1 MPTYV
6 VTAPDGKEYEVDAPK
21 GATQE
26 QALAYFQQNWKP
38 AKQEVIDPTEG
49 MSGTEKFL
57 AGAGKA
63 FYDVGR
69 GAGQALRGVL
79 PEQLANR
86 LDLPTQADID
96 AAKKRDEALMRT
108 GAGLAGNVT
117 GNIAATAPAMFIP
130 GVNTAVGGAAVGAG
144 LGAIQPVATGESRL
158 SNAVVG
164 GVAGGAL
171 PSMVGGYKAARA
183 ALYDP
188 LVAQERI
195 MGGAL
200 TRAIGE
206 ENAPAVAQALRNR
219 GAQTPNVRLS
229 AGAISENEALTALED
244 AIQSQ
249 LPSSALGRQAQANR
263 SALAGALR
271 GIGQDEAAIASAKEA
286 RDEAANVLYGKA
298 MQADAMRRDLVNE
311 ANLANVGMESL
322 GNVRVAELTT
332 PGLKK
337 LMERPTFKQATTF
350 ARQLMADQGI
360 AVGKTGAPETLQEL
374 HYVKLALDKMKNPN
388 ASTSAERVANA
399 SINNISEALTKE
411 LADVSPMYGA
421 GRKAF
426 EQMSRPVNQMQIGQR
441 LYNTLVPATS
451 GENPAALNYNALAK
465 ALRNPDVVAQQ
476 ATGFKGATMRGAMEP
491 EQLATIQGVSSDAAR
506 IGEAIKRGMGTGSPT
521 ARRMAQGDMISEH
534 FAENAPIISKL
545 IGAASKVPGINV
557 LSKGASFLGEVAGGK
572 LNQNMIGKLDEMLA
586 NDPAGVARLVEQ
598 ELKRLKPSERS
609 QVLQLLPQTLMLS
622 LPSQQ

>member
-26 QALAYFQQNWKP
+26 QALSYFKQNWKP

-171 PSMVGGYKAARA
+171 PSIVGGYKAARA

-200 TRAIGE
+200 TRAVGE

-229 AGAISENEALTALED
+229 AGATSENEALTALED

-249 LPSSALGRQAQANR
+249 LPSSALGRQAQVNR

-271 GIGQDEAAIASAKEA
+271 DIGQDESAVLAAKQAREQTAESFYNAARPNIVAPTPELTEILKTPAMKEA
-286 RDEAANVLYGKA
+286 WKRAERIAENEGKKISFGANAPEQVVEKYNPLTMATEKVTIPAKQQKLSVEGLHYLKMGIDD
-298 MQADAMRRDLVNE
+298 M
-311 ANLANVGMESL
+311 L
-322 GNVRVAELTT
+322 GDVSS
-332 PGLKK
+332 
-337 LMERPTFKQATTF
+337 
-350 ARQLMADQGI
+350 GI
-360 AVGKTGAPETLQEL
+360 GKTEKRAISSLKDRLLGQMEKLSPEYE
-374 HYVKLALDKMKNPN
+374 
-388 ASTSAERVANA
+388 
-399 SINNISEALTKE
+399 
-411 LADVSPMYGA
+411 A
-421 GRKAF
+421 GRAAYS
-426 EQMSRPVNQMQIGQR
+426 QMSKPIGQMQIGQR

-506 IGEAIKRGMGTGSPT
+506 MGEAIKRGMGTGSPT
-521 ARRMAQGDMISEH
+521 ARRMAQGNMISEH

>member
-1 MPTYV
+1 MPTFV

-26 QALAYFQQNWKP
+26 QALSYFQQNWKP
-38 AKQEVIDPTEG
+38 AKQETIDPTEG

-57 AGAGKA
+57 AGTGKA
-63 FYDVGR
+63 FYDIGR

-86 LDLPTQADID
+86 LDLPAQADID
-96 AAKKRDEALMRT
+96 AAKRRDEALMRT
-108 GAGLAGNVT
+108 GAGIAGNIT

-164 GVAGGAL
+164 GVAGGVL
-171 PSMVGGYKAARA
+171 PAAVGGYKAARA

-206 ENAPAVAQALRNR
+206 ENAPSVAQALRNR
-219 GAQTPNVRLS
+219 GAQTPDVRLS
-229 AGAISENEALTALED
+229 AGTVSENEALTALED
-244 AIQSQ
+244 AIKSQ
-249 LPSSALGRQAQANR
+249 IPSSALGKQAQANR
-263 SALAGALR
+263 SVLAGALR
-271 GIGQDEAAIASAKEA
+271 DIGQDETSLLAAKQAREQTAESFYNAAKPSVITPTAELNEILKTPAMKEAWKRAERIAQNEGKKISFGANVPEQVVEKYNPLTMATEKVTIPAKQQQLSVEGLHYLKMGIDDMLGDVSSGIGKTEKRAIA
-286 RDEAANVLYGKA
+286 
-298 MQADAMRRDLVNE
+298 
-311 ANLANVGMESL
+311 
-322 GNVRVAELTT
+322 
-332 PGLKK
+332 GLKDR
-337 LMERPTFKQATTF
+337 LLGQME
-350 ARQLMADQGI
+350 QLS
-360 AVGKTGAPETLQEL
+360 PEYE
-374 HYVKLALDKMKNPN
+374 
-388 ASTSAERVANA
+388 
-399 SINNISEALTKE
+399 
-411 LADVSPMYGA
+411 A
-421 GRKAF
+421 GRAAF
-426 EQMSRPVNQMQIGQR
+426 ASMSKPIGQMQVGQK
-441 LYNTLVPATS
+441 LYQTLVPATS
-451 GENPAALNYNALAK
+451 GENPAGLNYNALAK

-476 ATGFKGATMRGAMEP
+476 ATGFKGARMANVMTP
-491 EQLATIQGVSSDAAR
+491 EQLASIQGVASDASR
-506 IGEAIKRGMGTGSPT
+506 MGEAIRRGMGTGSPT
-521 ARRMAQGDMISEH
+521 ARRMAQGNMISEH
-534 FAENAPIISKL
+534 FAENAPVISKL
-545 IGAASKVPGINV
+545 IGMVGSIPGVNV
-557 LSKGASFLGEVAGGK
+557 ATKGASAVGGLVGNK

-609 QVLQLLPQTLMLS
+609 QVIQMLPQTLMLS